1 MKIRYIIQGF
11 ANRDWLQKLQLIEKS
26 KNPKVYS
33 TLKTVLEFKASLIAA
48 SFAKKEEIHFA
59 LYVKNIQPISVGV

>member
-1 MKIRYIIQGF
+1 LIRK
-11 ANRDWLQKLQLIEKS
+11 ANNL
-26 KNPKVYS
+26 KVCS

-48 SFAKKEEIHFA
+48 RFAKKEEIRFA